1 MTIDEVE
8 KYYGSAWKM
17 ERKHKLSHKNI
28 SNWKRL
34 GYVPILTQI
43 KIEKL
48 TGGVLKANLEHCPKD
63 GGAAVEQLKSGE

>member
-17 ERKHKLSHKNI
+17 ERKHKMSHKNI
-28 SNWKRL
+28 TNWKRI

-43 KIEKL
+43 KIERL
-48 TGGVLKANLEHCPKD
+48 TGGVLKADLAHCPREGE
-63 GGAAVEQLKSGE
+63 GGVEKK